1 MNRTHVWRSLRSTAS
16 GAVAILA
23 GATGAVAAPVTWD
36 SSAGGNGNTYELV
49 VDNTITWDAARAA
62 AQSRGGDLATI
73 TSQAEQDFVK
83 SLMLSAMPATGSY
96 WFGLEETS
104 ENVFTPVTGE
114 ASTYTNWD
122 STEPNNANF
131 AETVGAVLWTADGG
145 PAELVARRGAWN
157 DEPVSGYPT
166 PGLPTPAQIDVL
178 RGG

>member
-1 MNRTHVWRSLRSTAS
+1 MNRSLISRLIRSGAPALVVGAAVVGGAS
-16 GAVAILA
+16 GAF
-23 GATGAVAAPVTWD
+23 GAPIVWNTG
-36 SSAGGNGNTYELV
+36 AGGNGNTYDVV

-73 TSQAEQDFVK
+73 TSQAEQDFVE

-96 WFGLEETS
+96 WFGLQETS

-131 AETVGAVLWTADGG
+131 AET
-145 PAELVARRGAWN
+145 
-157 DEPVSGYPT
+157 
-166 PGLPTPAQIDVL
+166 
-178 RGG
+178 